1 VPARNGGVE
10 EGGEG
15 LSWEITISGFG
26 GQGVLF
32 VGRLLMEASF
42 AGGQQVTWLPYYSGE
57 KRGGM
62 CTCFVNISDERIGSI
77 FISHPDVGVAMNPAA
92 YKMLEPAVKRDGLLI
107 VNESLVK
114 TRSKRPDIKAVYVPT
129 VEAAKEL
136 GDESVGNIIAL
147 GAILAN
153 APVVTTS
160 SIIKV
165 LNQMMSKNK
174 RQLELNKAALLKGCE
189 YA

>member
-1 VPARNGGVE
+1 MPAGSGRVE
-10 EGGEG
+10 KGYKSM
-15 LSWEITISGFG
+15 SWEITISGFG

-32 VGRLLMEASF
+32 IGRLLMEASF

-62 CTCFVNISDERIGSI
+62 CTCFVNISDERIGSL
-77 FISHPDVGVAMNPAA
+77 FISNPDIGVAMNPAA
-92 YKMLEPAVKRDGLLI
+92 FKMLEPVVKKGGLLI

-114 TRSKRPDIKAVYVPT
+114 LKSHRPDIKAIYVPT
-129 VEAAKEL
+129 VESAKEL

-153 APVVTTS
+153 APVVTTT
-160 SIIKV
+160 SIIQV
-165 LNQMMSKNK
+165 LNHMMSKNK
-174 RQLELNKAALLKGCE
+174 RQLEINKAALLKGCE
-189 YA
+189 FN

>member
-1 VPARNGGVE
+1 M
-10 EGGEG
+10 
-15 LSWEITISGFG
+15 SWEITLSGFG

-32 VGRLLMEASF
+32 IGRLLMEASF
-42 AGGQQVTWLPYYSGE
+42 AAGHQVTWLPYYSGE

-62 CTCFVNISDERIGSI
+62 CTCFVNISDERIGSL
-77 FISHPDVGVAMNPAA
+77 FIAHPGIGVAMNPAA
-92 YKMLEPAVKRDGLLI
+92 YKLLEPTIKKDGLLI
-107 VNESLVK
+107 VNESLIK
-114 TRSKRPDIKAVYVPT
+114 TKSERTDIKIVYVPT
-129 VEAAKEL
+129 VELSKEL
-136 GDESVGNIIAL
+136 GDESVGNMIAL

-174 RQLELNKAALLKGCE
+174 TQLELNKAAILKGCE
-189 YA
+189 FS

>member
-1 VPARNGGVE
+1 M
-10 EGGEG
+10 
-15 LSWEITISGFG
+15 SSEITISGFG

-32 VGRLLMEASF
+32 IGRLLMEASF
-42 AGGQQVTWLPYYSGE
+42 AAGQQVTWLPYYSGE

-77 FISHPDVGVAMNPAA
+77 FISHPDIGVAMNPAA
-92 YKMLEPAVKRDGLLI
+92 FNMLEPAVKQGGLLV
-107 VNESLVK
+107 VNESLIK
-114 TRSKRPDIKAVYVPT
+114 TKSHRPDIKIVYVPT

-153 APVVTTS
+153 TPVVTTA

-174 RQLELNKAALLKGCE
+174 TQLELNKAALLKGCE
-189 YA
+189 YC

>member
-1 VPARNGGVE
+1 MN
-10 EGGEG
+10 
-15 LSWEITISGFG
+15 WEITISGFG

-32 VGRLLMEASF
+32 IGRLLMEASF
-42 AGGQQVTWLPYYSGE
+42 AGGQQVSWLPYYSGE

-62 CTCFVNISDERIGSI
+62 CSCFVNISDERIGSI
-77 FISHPDVGVAMNPAA
+77 FITHPDIAVAMNPAA
-92 YKMLEPAVKRDGLLI
+92 YAMLEPDVKPEGLLI
-107 VNESLVK
+107 VNESLIK
-114 TRSKRPDIKAVYVPT
+114 EKSQRPDLRVVYVPT
-129 VEAAKEL
+129 VELAKEL
-136 GDESVGNIIAL
+136 GDESVGNMIAL

-174 RQLELNKAALLKGCE
+174 AQLELNKAALLKGCE
-189 YA
+189 LS

>member
-1 VPARNGGVE
+1 MPARSGGDE

-15 LSWEITISGFG
+15 LSWEVTISGFG

-32 VGRLLMEASF
+32 IGRLLLEAGF
-42 AGGQQVTWLPYYSGE
+42 AGGQQVSWLPYYSGE

-92 YKMLEPAVKRDGLLI
+92 YKMLEPTVKQDGLLI

-114 TRSKRPDIKAVYVPT
+114 TKSQRPDIKTIYVPT
-129 VEAAKEL
+129 VEAAREL
-136 GDESVGNIIAL
+136 GDETVGNIIAL
-147 GAILAN
+147 GAILAS

-174 RQLELNKAALLKGCE
+174 RQLEL
-189 YA
+189 

>member
-1 VPARNGGVE
+1 
-10 EGGEG
+10 
-15 LSWEITISGFG
+15 LSWEITVSGFG

-32 VGRLLMEASF
+32 IGRLLMEASF
-42 AGGQQVTWLPYYSGE
+42 NAGQQVTWLPYYSGE

-62 CTCFVNISDERIGSI
+62 CTCFVNIADERIGSI
-77 FISHPDVGVAMNPAA
+77 FIAHPDIGVAMNPAA
-92 YKMLEPAVKRDGLLI
+92 MKMLEPSVKKGGILI
-107 VNESLVK
+107 VNESLIK
-114 TRSKRPDIKAVYVPT
+114 TKSQRPDIKVVYVPI
-129 VEAAKEL
+129 VEIAKEL
-136 GDESVGNIIAL
+136 GDESVANIIAL

-153 APVVTTS
+153 APVVTTT

-189 YA
+189 FS